1 MHQIAGLRQRFECL
15 ENQHRARP
23 ERLAIRQ
30 QGSLASGQMRC
41 TEGFKVRRLIGQN
54 EVDTRSAFA
63 DEFDQEAVL
72 RHTSDQHHL
81 AVRNLR
87 LGQKLRD
94 LVRHHLA
101 QGQDNVPLGRFPL
114 VQAMRAVRLHEHG
127 TTGRDAMSAGAGA
140 GVIDILYPQVH
151 AAELLAEE
159 FAGPRCALV
168 AGVGVNHAAAIIED
182 VDHQVLA
189 AHGHDSAGLE
199 VHGIEAAFDGYRSD
213 DLGQLYAAT
222 TFISRDYSPQRSD
235 GSEKIH
241 EPGQRPGDISLVGE
255 DRVLDAVVL
264 RDEAELQGGGSDI
277 DSKRLFSHGEMYT
290 GGLCDVQ

>member
-1 MHQIAGLRQRFECL
+1 
-15 ENQHRARP
+15 
-23 ERLAIRQ
+23 
-30 QGSLASGQMRC
+30 
-41 TEGFKVRRLIGQN
+41 
-54 EVDTRSAFA
+54 
-63 DEFDQEAVL
+63 
-72 RHTSDQHHL
+72 
-81 AVRNLR
+81 
-87 LGQKLRD
+87 
-94 LVRHHLA
+94 
-101 QGQDNVPLGRFPL
+101 
-114 VQAMRAVRLHEHG
+114 MRAVRLHEYG

-168 AGVGVNHAAAIIED
+168 AGVGVNHAAAIVED
-182 VDHQVLA
+182 VDYQVLA

-199 VHGIEAAFDGYRSD
+199 VHGIKAALDGYRGD
-213 DLGQLYAAT
+213 DLGQLDAAT
-222 TFISRDYSPQRSD
+222 PFISRDDPPQRSD

-241 EPGQRPGDISLVGE
+241 EPGKRPGDISLMGE

-264 RDEAELQGGGSDI
+264 RNEAELQGGGSDI